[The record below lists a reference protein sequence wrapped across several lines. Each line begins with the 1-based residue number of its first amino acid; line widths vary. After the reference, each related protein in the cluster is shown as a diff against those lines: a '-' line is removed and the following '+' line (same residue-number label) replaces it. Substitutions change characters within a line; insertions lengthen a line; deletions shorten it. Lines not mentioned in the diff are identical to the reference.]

1 MQGIER
7 KKTSRETQELAASV
21 FDSYSKKLAKDSK
34 WT

>member
-7 KKTSRETQELAASV
+7 KKTSSETQELATNV

-34 WT
+34 